1 MPLNIYRRYSMGV
14 EVFIRM
20 DSKIIERFYLG
31 ACYDGGFI
39 EIQREDGT
47 SMSGDTREEVM
58 NAADIAEAKEAYNHN
73 GEVYLVKETI
83 VAERI

>member
-1 MPLNIYRRYSMGV
+1 M
-14 EVFIRM
+14 FT
-20 DSKIIERFYLG
+20 KIIERFYLG

-58 NAADIAEAKEAYNHN
+58 NAADLEEAREANGHN
-73 GEVYLVKETI
+73 GKVYLIKETLE
-83 VAERI
+83 AEEV